1 MTQAWVVAL
10 VAIAI
15 VHLVATVA
23 LYYLLGVHP
32 VENDTTSDV
41 DTSTE
46 SADGDE
52 VVCPNCG
59 TRNAAEYRYCRQCV
73 APLGSAQQ
81 RASGESADSPWIR

>member
-1 MTQAWVVAL
+1 MAQAWVIAL

-23 LYYLLGVHP
+23 LYYWLGLHP
-32 VENDTTSDV
+32 AENDTTSDV
-41 DTSTE
+41 ATNTE

-59 TRNAAEYRYCRQCV
+59 TRNAADYRYCRQCV
-73 APLGSAQQ
+73 SPLGPAQP
-81 RASGESADSPWIR
+81 RRSGEDADSPWIR